1 MIDVVVSLGMA
12 TICFAG
18 QCHPA
23 LIGAQTPIGQF
34 PIVHAQVLDPAY
46 GGDVLAYAR
55 RKDGRPLAIHRVWT
69 QLPQQHR
76 VERLAS
82 ARAAERRG
90 VTGGCI
96 NVMPD
101 VFEKLVDCCSNQTL
115 RIQP

>member
-1 MIDVVVSLGMA
+1 MIGVVVSLGMA

-18 QCHPA
+18 QCHPV
-23 LIGAQTPIGQF
+23 LVGAQTPTGEF

-55 RKDGRPLAIHRVWT
+55 RPDGRPLAIHRVWT
-69 QLPQQHR
+69 QVPQQHR
-76 VERLAS
+76 IERLKS
-82 ARAAERRG
+82 AAVTDRRG

-101 VFEKLVDCCSNQTL
+101 VYDKLVDCCSNQTL
-115 RIQP
+115 RIQR